1 MNSKRCKVG
10 VPQGSKLGLVLSLV
24 MVNNLMMIF
33 KQEALFD
40 EIPSFST
47 NSWPKR
53 NFDNISAN
61 FRGMYC
67 FERLELSVTYSLIAL
82 MQLEISSENLFY
94 AANIRGNNLLQL
106 FILSK
111 RFGWICGSVLLYVKL
126 PWNFPLRFESS
137 AWPMLFAT
145 MATLSVSIVSM
156 RLGSFTY
163 STFGKLFYKKTKK
176 PLHKQGLH
184 PAEIPKALKR
194 DGLLGFTTRII
205 WKLHLTSFV
214 VNLPRLGRPQK
225 LSMEANSVCIN
236 CAK

>member
-1 MNSKRCKVG
+1 MKFLAFRQILDWN
-10 VPQGSKLGLVLSLV
+10 
-24 MVNNLMMIF
+24 
-33 KQEALFD
+33 E
-40 EIPSFST
+40 
-47 NSWPKR
+47 
-53 NFDNISAN
+53 NFDDISAN

-67 FERLELSVTYSLIAL
+67 FEWLELSATYSLMAL
-82 MQLEISSENLFY
+82 MQLEILSETSLY
-94 AANIRGNNLLQL
+94 AANIRGDNSLQL

-137 AWPMLFAT
+137 ARPMLFAT

-163 STFGKLFYKKTKK
+163 STFGSHRGQSFKLFYKKIKK

-205 WKLHLTSFV
+205 WKLRLTSFV
-214 VNLPRLGRPQK
+214 VNLPRSGRPQK
-225 LSMEANSVCIN
+225 LSMEANSVCRN

>member
-1 MNSKRCKVG
+1 
-10 VPQGSKLGLVLSLV
+10 
-24 MVNNLMMIF
+24 
-33 KQEALFD
+33 
-40 EIPSFST
+40 
-47 NSWPKR
+47 
-53 NFDNISAN
+53 
-61 FRGMYC
+61 MYC
-67 FERLELSVTYSLIAL
+67 LERLELLATYSLMAL
-82 MQLEISSENLFY
+82 MRLKIKSGTSFY
-94 AANIRGNNLLQL
+94 VANIQGNNSLQL
-106 FILSK
+106 FILFK

-163 STFGKLFYKKTKK
+163 STFGSHRGQSFKLFYKKTKK

-194 DGLLGFTTRII
+194 DGLLGFTTHII
-205 WKLHLTSFV
+205 WKLRLTRFE

-225 LSMEANSVCIN
+225 LSMEANSVCRN

>member
-1 MNSKRCKVG
+1 MK
-10 VPQGSKLGLVLSLV
+10 
-24 MVNNLMMIF
+24 
-33 KQEALFD
+33 FD

-67 FERLELSVTYSLIAL
+67 FERLELSATYSLMAL
-82 MQLEISSENLFY
+82 MRLEISSENSFY
-94 AANIRGNNLLQL
+94 AANIRGDNSLQL

-126 PWNFPLRFESS
+126 PWNFPQRFESS

-156 RLGSFTY
+156 RLDHLRTLLLVVIVAKVSNY
-163 STFGKLFYKKTKK
+163 STKKQKSPSTS
-176 PLHKQGLH
+176 
-184 PAEIPKALKR
+184 KASTQLKYR
-194 DGLLGFTTRII
+194 KRWNATGYWVLLSA
-205 WKLHLTSFV
+205 SFESCV
-214 VNLPRLGRPQK
+214 SPV
-225 LSMEANSVCIN
+225 SW
-236 CAK
+236 

>member
-1 MNSKRCKVG
+1 MDIQYCAKECKH
-10 VPQGSKLGLVLSLV
+10 LST
-24 MVNNLMMIF
+24 
-33 KQEALFD
+33 KFD
-40 EIPSFST
+40 KIPSFST

-53 NFDNISAN
+53 NFNNISAN
-61 FRGMYC
+61 FWGMYC
-67 FERLELSVTYSLIAL
+67 FERLELSATYSLTAL
-82 MQLEISSENLFY
+82 MRLEISSENLFY
-94 AANIRGNNLLQL
+94 AANIWGDNSLQL

-111 RFGWICGSVLLYVKL
+111 GFGWICGSVLLYVKL

-163 STFGKLFYKKTKK
+163 STFGSHRGQSFKLFYKKIKK
-176 PLHKQGLH
+176 PLHKQGLQ

-194 DGLLGFTTRII
+194 DALLGFTTRII

-214 VNLPRLGRPQK
+214 VNLPQSGRPQK
-225 LSMEANSVCIN
+225 LSMEANSVCRN